1 MFRRTLLAASIAVLS
16 ARVLAQV
23 PPAAP
28 IPGLSGDDGIALQI
42 PASPDSVK
50 EVLAIYER
58 LTNKRLILDSQVT
71 GPVPLNINTKVPKDE
86 AIKII
91 EVALLMNQFT
101 LVPTEDKNIWK
112 VFGIGK
118 NPKNG
123 GVPIYTDETLLPATE
138 QVVSFLFKL
147 KYADATELQQTLTQ
161 AFPPNPVLGGQSI
174 TALPKAGALL
184 VTENTAII
192 RQIIRIIFE
201 LDREPAQVE
210 SRFFALQRAD
220 AKDIQEKLTDILTR
234 KDSAAAAPA
243 GAAVPPP
250 APGTTRT
257 AVIRTQTNSRWD
269 CRSSRRFL
277 FPMRRLRLS

>member
-1 MFRRTLLAASIAVLS
+1 MFRRTLLAAFIAVFT
-16 ARVLAQV
+16 ARVLAQIPA
-23 PPAAP
+23 PPAPAL
-28 IPGLSGDDGIALQI
+28 PGAAAVSGDGVMLQI

-58 LTNKRLILDSQVT
+58 LTGKRLILDSQVT
-71 GPVPLNINTKVPKDE
+71 GPVPLNINTRVSNEE

-123 GVPIYTDETLLPATE
+123 GVPIYTEETMLPATE

-147 KYADATELQQTLTQ
+147 QYADATELQQTLSQ
-161 AFPPNPVLGGQSI
+161 AFPANPVLGGQSI

-192 RQIIRIIFE
+192 RQIVRIIFE
-201 LDREPAQVE
+201 LDREPAKVD

-220 AKDIQEKLTDILTR
+220 AKDIQE
-234 KDSAAAAPA
+234 
-243 GAAVPPP
+243 
-250 APGTTRT
+250 
-257 AVIRTQTNSRWD
+257 
-269 CRSSRRFL
+269 
-277 FPMRRLRLS
+277 